1 MIETTRA
8 HCLICGHEVDLPADL
23 LGGMAQAPSL
33 IGEAVRAAGLRT
45 AEGWSPQEVAAHLA
59 DVELVDGWR
68 IRQTLASDEPEL
80 EPFDQDAWA
89 AALRYGERDVETSLS
104 AYAALRAVNVE
115 LLRGLSDGDWER
127 RFRHREFG
135 VQPLRVLVRHIA
147 DHDIEHLLQ
156 IEAGD

>member
-1 MIETTRA
+1 MIETERA
-8 HCLICGHEVDLPADL
+8 HCEICGGDVDVPADL

-33 IGEAVRAAGLRT
+33 IGEAVRASGRSGGG
-45 AEGWSPQEVAAHLA
+45 GWSPPEVAAHLA

-68 IRQTLASDEPEL
+68 FRQTLAADEPEL

-104 AYAALRAVNVE
+104 AYAAQRAVNVE
-115 LLRGLSDGDWER
+115 LLRGLSDAEWLR

-135 VQPLRVLVRHIA
+135 THPLRVLVRHIA
-147 DHDIEHLLQ
+147 DHDIEHLRQ
-156 IEAGD
+156 IQASA